1 MISCSLFSAG
11 LAGLSVRR
19 LLEEPPE
26 SRISIAGRVEF
37 LMRTLCLS
45 GLGHLLSRNLDQHA
59 QEEGPFDPDPAAVT
73 DEHAKEDAFLA
84 RIGYAK

>member
-11 LAGLSVRR
+11 LAGARVRR

-37 LMRTLCLS
+37 LRWLAPIRERLVRGGSPRDQSRSRQAEGCGLLEFGRAERKWRRDSWLS
-45 GLGHLLSRNLDQHA
+45 L
-59 QEEGPFDPDPAAVT
+59 
-73 DEHAKEDAFLA
+73 
-84 RIGYAK
+84 